1 METVPDNHSTGFT
14 LILNLAVLLCFSSAQ
29 NTHLKV
35 DTLIISHLDQIVYM
49 DHSFIIDTTF
59 FLFHKSTLI
68 DSFLLDPIAGKLIV
82 TKTFEYP
89 ETLIAT
95 YQILHDT
102 LPLQVG
108 PIFYSFPNIDTLII
122 KKKKDRITSTKIHD
136 SEIQNDPVLTTGTF
150 YRNVNVSPL
159 SGTNFSGGI
168 RLSLD
173 GKLSD
178 DMTISGVL
186 TDQSMPFQSEGSTQ
200 TLSEIDKI
208 YIHIEHPQFSVIG
221 GDISFNK
228 TYGRYLNIN
237 RNMIGINNNFKI
249 NNWSGDFVIGGAKG
263 IYHSVLFFG
272 TDRNQGPYFLTSKS
286 GDRNIVIIAGSES
299 VWLDGEK
306 ITRGRNND
314 YTIDYNSAEI
324 NFSPKNLIH
333 FDSEIYIEYEYSD
346 FHYDSDFLGGLL
358 RLEKSGKKNMS
369 VSWIQEKDKFTNERI
384 SLNDAEKDA
393 LNTIGDE
400 DLILSTATTDTSG
413 DYVLQDSIYVY
424 MQGTSISDK
433 YSVRF
438 YYDEDGDYLRRIS
451 PDGTFFYEYILDN
464 IKSKWDDYYSPTRKI
479 PKPVKKNYYHLQGN
493 YPVFHKGYTK
503 VELALSQTD
512 LNTESSIDD
521 RDNIGMAYN
530 FGLGWEKITVSQGIS
545 LDFDSKYWRRETQFH
560 SLENDRDVSFYS
572 KWNITELPEGF
583 EEMIEGKLTLNI
595 NKDGFFRTTLA
606 EYKNPYT
613 VKEQLFSESEF
624 SFKYIPELRS
634 ELNLVSSPSEKFYKS
649 DNQLVLLSGNF
660 HPFVELGLEGL
671 QEEYSFKHIKGGLTW
686 DTKNR
691 TIKLSYGSRDDFIN
705 KEESNIVSQTG
716 ELKVEQSNYSG
727 WNGILHLIRRNVV
740 SYAENPDLDY
750 ILGDLRMSYGQ
761 RSNSINWEGFFRLE
775 ESLTET
781 KTVVY
786 DSVGTGLGQ
795 YRYDSEYD
803 TYFSDSNGEFI
814 AFTVPTGLRTPST
827 HFSSSQTWNIKFSQ
841 NRFSIFRY
849 GKIRIN
855 SRINFQGKG
864 FGINKFIDL
873 NINDPLTQLAKMSLK
888 SEYIFRPLGSGNK
901 GNIWYIF
908 QKNMNGIDPR
918 GSRTQQENKLGV
930 EWKKPMN
937 KQVQYENFSTIGQ
950 AEVISQYNTGD
961 NRRIWSIWT
970 ENGIST
976 TIINIHNFRILST
989 IGRANGK
996 HKEIFYT
1003 SEAIGLKTNSTI
1015 FFGKK
1020 NRGEFSMEWTQ
1031 ISVSDPT
1038 ISIPPEAFHGL
1049 SEGTSFSCN
1058 GQGRFSLGENVYLQL
1073 DVRLINNKRYYNLIN
1088 VNAEIRSHF

>member
-1 METVPDNHSTGFT
+1 MPDNHSAGFT
-14 LILNLAVLLCFSSAQ
+14 IVLSLAVFFSFSSAK
-29 NTHLKV
+29 NTDLMV
-35 DTLIISHLDQIVYM
+35 DTLIISHPDQVVNM
-49 DHSFIIDTTF
+49 DHPFIIDTTF

-68 DSFLLDPIAGKLIV
+68 DSFLLDPISGKLIV
-82 TKTFEYP
+82 TKPFKYP
-89 ETLIAT
+89 AILVAT
-95 YQILHDT
+95 YQVLRDT
-102 LPLQVG
+102 IPLQVG
-108 PIFYSFPNIDTLII
+108 PIFYSFPHIDTLTI
-122 KKKKDRITSTKIHD
+122 KERKDRVLSTKTHK
-136 SEIQNDPVLTTGTF
+136 SEIKTSPVLTTGTF

-168 RLSLD
+168 RLSLN

-178 DMTISGVL
+178 DITISGVL

-208 YIHIEHPQFSVIG
+208 YIHIEHPQFSVTG

-228 TYGRYLNIN
+228 SYGKYLNIS
-237 RNMIGINNNFKI
+237 RNMIGINNSFKV
-249 NNWSGDFVIGGAKG
+249 NKWSGDFTIGGAKG

-272 TDRNQGPYFLTSKS
+272 TDGNQGPYFLTSKL

-299 VWLDGEK
+299 VWIDGEK
-306 ITRGRNND
+306 LTRGSIND

-324 NFSPKNLIH
+324 SFSPKNLIH

-346 FHYDSDFLGGLL
+346 FNYDSDFLGGVL
-358 RLEKSGKKNMS
+358 RFDKSGKKNMS
-369 VSWIQEKDKFTNERI
+369 LSWIQEKDKFTNESVR
-384 SLNDAEKDA
+384 LNDAEKDS
-393 LNTIGDE
+393 LNAIGDE
-400 DLILSTATTDTSG
+400 EFILSTATADSSG
-413 DYVLQDSIYVY
+413 DYIVQDTIFVY
-424 MQGTSISDK
+424 MPGTSNIDK

-438 YYDEDGDYLRRIS
+438 YYDENGNYLRRVS
-451 PDGTFFYEYILDN
+451 PDGTLFYEFIPDN
-464 IKSKWDDYYSPTRKI
+464 IKSTWDDYYSPIRKI
-479 PKPVKKNYYHLQGN
+479 SKPAKKNYYHFQGN
-493 YPVFHKGYTK
+493 YPVSDKGYTK

-512 LNTESSIDD
+512 LNTESHIDD
-521 RDNIGMAYN
+521 RDNIGLAYN
-530 FGLGWEKITVSQGIS
+530 FGLGWKKITVFSGIS
-545 LDFDSKYWRRETQFH
+545 LDIDSKYWRKETQF
-560 SLENDRDVSFYS
+560 SSIENDRDASFYT
-572 KWNITELPEGF
+572 KWNITDLPKGF
-583 EEMIEGKLTLNI
+583 EEMTEGKLTLNL
-595 NKDGFFRTTLA
+595 NKDGIFRTTMA

-613 VKEQLFSESEF
+613 VKQQLFSESEF
-624 SFKYIPELRS
+624 SFKYIPEVKS
-634 ELNLVSSPSEKFYKS
+634 ELNLVSSPTEKFYNS

-660 HPFVELGLEGL
+660 HPFVELALEGL
-671 QEEYSFKHIKGGLTW
+671 KEEYSFKHIKGGIAW

-691 TIKLSYGSRDDFIN
+691 KIKFSYGSRDDFIN
-705 KEESNIVSQTG
+705 KEGSNIVSQTG
-716 ELKVEQSNYSG
+716 ELKIEQSNYSG
-727 WNGILHLIRRNVV
+727 WNGKLHLIRRSVV
-740 SYAENPDLDY
+740 SYAENPDLEY

-761 RSNSINWEGFFRLE
+761 RSGSINWEGFFRLE

-795 YRYDSEYD
+795 YRYDPEYD
-803 TYFSDSNGEFI
+803 AYFSDLNGEFI
-814 AFTVPTGLRTPST
+814 AFTVPTGIRTPST
-827 HFSSSQTWNIKFSQ
+827 HFSSSQTWNFRFPK
-841 NRFSIFRY
+841 NRLPMFRY

-864 FGINKFIDL
+864 FGIDKFIDL
-873 NINDPLTQLAKMSLK
+873 NMEDSLTQLAKVSLK
-888 SEYIFRPLGSGNK
+888 SEYIFRPLWRGNK

-908 QKNMNGIDPR
+908 QKNLSGIDPR

-930 EWKKPMN
+930 EWQKAIN
-937 KQVQYENFSTIGQ
+937 GRVQYENLSTIGQ

-961 NRRIWSIWT
+961 NRMLWSVWT

-976 TIINIHNFRILST
+976 AIGNTHNFRILST
-989 IGRANGK
+989 VGRANGE

-1031 ISVSDPT
+1031 ISVSDPS

-1049 SEGTSFSCN
+1049 SEGTSFTCS

-1073 DVRLINNKRYYNLIN
+1073 DVRFVNNKRYNNLIN